1 MVTSRSV
8 SPRTGATRLRRFARL
23 AAAAAATL
31 LVSALPAEAASA
43 APPAGQAGWMGRI
56 AGILSGQPGAGPVT
70 QREADQGVREALTLA
85 AVAAADRLGA
95 PGGFL
100 ESPRVRIPLPGAL
113 ARAQARLQPF
123 GMSGPLDDMEKEIN
137 RAAEATMPEAKRL
150 ALDAVKSLTF
160 GDALAIVRG
169 GDQAAT
175 MFLRQRT
182 EAALAAKLRPQMAA
196 ALERSGAFAALD
208 QVRSNGLVQAF
219 AGDVRK
225 DVTDFAVQKALDG
238 FFATLA
244 EEEKAIRADPAK
256 RTSAILKRVFALS
269 PSS

>member
-1 MVTSRSV
+1 MAIAGLCAVLV
-8 SPRTGATRLRRFARL
+8 LAP
-23 AAAAAATL
+23 AAA
-31 LVSALPAEAASA
+31 SAASA
-43 APPAGQAGWMGRI
+43 APAGQSGWMGRI

-70 QREADQGVREALTLA
+70 QREADQGVREALTIA
-85 AVAAADRLGA
+85 AAAAADRLGA

-100 ESPRVRIPLPGAL
+100 DSPRVRIPLPGAL

-123 GMSGPLDDMEKEIN
+123 GMSAPLDELEQELN

-150 ALDAVKSLTF
+150 ALEAVKSLTF

-175 MFLRQRT
+175 TFLRSRT

-196 ALERSGAFAALD
+196 ALEKSGAFAALD
-208 QVRSNGLVQAF
+208 RVRANGLVQAF

-225 DVTDFAVQKALDG
+225 DVTDFAVQKAVDG

-244 EEEKAIRADPAK
+244 EEEKAIRADPAR
-256 RTSAILKRVFALS
+256 RTSAIMKRVFALS

>member
-1 MVTSRSV
+1 MARV
-8 SPRTGATRLRRFARL
+8 RTKTARPFLGLSGMAIGVFAV
-23 AAAAAATL
+23 A
-31 LVSALPAEAASA
+31 LVWAPLTASAASA
-43 APPAGQAGWMGRI
+43 APPAAQPGWMGRI

-70 QREADQGVREALTLA
+70 QREADQGVREALGIA
-85 AVAAADRLGA
+85 AVAAADRLAA
-95 PGGFL
+95 PGGFWD
-100 ESPRVRIPLPGAL
+100 SPRVRIPLPGAL
-113 ARAQARLQPF
+113 ARAQVRLQPF
-123 GMSGPLDDMEKEIN
+123 GMSGPLDDLERELN

-150 ALDAVKSLTF
+150 ALDAVKSITF

-175 MFLRQRT
+175 TFLRART

-196 ALERSGAFAALD
+196 ALDRSGAFAALD
-208 QVRSNGLVQAF
+208 RVRANGLVQAF

-244 EEEKAIRADPAK
+244 EEEKAIRADPVR
-256 RTSAILKRVFALS
+256 RTSAILQRVFAQS